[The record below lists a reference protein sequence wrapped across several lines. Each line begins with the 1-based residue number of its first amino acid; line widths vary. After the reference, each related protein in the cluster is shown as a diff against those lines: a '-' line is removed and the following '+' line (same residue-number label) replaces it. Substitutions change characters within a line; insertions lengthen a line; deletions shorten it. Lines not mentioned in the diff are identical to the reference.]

1 LNAIKQLALVVFGVT
16 EIDDGESDQN
26 CQENS
31 HSFSLRAEKTSQ
43 STSKKLVADADGGMG
58 LRLFDRTKVFV
69 RQIDGSDRERDCKQ
83 GGYRRRN
90 DEFKRNY
97 FAGHRGSSL

>member
-1 LNAIKQLALVVFGVT
+1 MTARATRIARKIRIHFPFALKNKPT
-16 EIDDGESDQN
+16 HQ
-26 CQENS
+26 Q
-31 HSFSLRAEKTSQ
+31 
-43 STSKKLVADADGGMG
+43 KLVADADGGMG